1 MGLFGPPDV
10 RKLKAKHDVH
20 SLIKA
25 LSYEK
30 DERIRVQAARALGE
44 LKDVRT
50 VKPLI
55 TALKDNS
62 EVVRRT
68 ACEELGKLGP
78 LIRDPALRASIV
90 PPLIALLNDEGP
102 TIKDAA
108 KALGAIGDARA
119 VEPLIAALKNVYY
132 HNTAS
137 NALAKIGTPAVE
149 PLIAALNND
158 NIAVRNGAAEA
169 LGEIGDVRAV
179 EPLISAFATC
189 KPGQHHDTALAL
201 GKFHDARSDAVL
213 IAFLSTYVFED
224 LNGQIRPDNHIYYDL
239 KQLGWGPR
247 SDAGITLLV
256 ENNDWDQCLRIGA
269 PAVERLIALFTDN
282 NYEQVRGQIA
292 RTLGRIGDDRAV
304 EPLIADIE
312 SDNPHDRSSAIGAL
326 GLIGDAR
333 AVEPLIKV
341 FYQGSAAEREAA
353 ARALGNLGAHLK
365 DATIRI
371 RVVDFLIASIK
382 ENWDVGRGIV
392 EALGQI
398 GDVRAVEPLIALL
411 QDKNEKFRNIAA
423 ETLGKIGDL
432 RAVGPLLTALKD
444 TQRSAA
450 IALVSIYKA
459 GRLDETNKK
468 IILDHRI
475 DITKL
480 HTDGY
485 HHIDT
490 GCGSIESSS
499 HNDIVN
505 LDFPL

>member
-10 RKLKAKHDVH
+10 KKLKAKHDVH

-30 DERIRVQAARALGE
+30 DDRIRVSAARALGD

-50 VKPLI
+50 VKPLT

-90 PPLIALLNDEGP
+90 PPLITLLNDGGP
-102 TIKDAA
+102 NIEDAA

-119 VEPLIAALKNVYY
+119 VEPLIAALKNADFHY
-132 HNTAS
+132 TGS
-137 NALAKIGTPAVE
+137 NVLAKIGTSAVE
-149 PLIAALNND
+149 PLIAALNNG
-158 NIAVRNGAAEA
+158 NIAIRNGAAKA

-179 EPLISAFATC
+179 EPLISAFTT
-189 KPGQHHDTALAL
+189 GQPEQCHNTALAL
-201 GKFHDARSDAVL
+201 GKYHDERADAVL
-213 IAFLSTYVFED
+213 VAAFSAPD
-224 LNGQIRPDNHIYYDL
+224 LNEKDAQILYDL
-239 KQLGWGPR
+239 NELGWKPGG
-247 SDAGITLLV
+247 DAGITYFIARK
-256 ENNDWDQCLRIGA
+256 EWEEIIRIGT
-269 PAVERLIALFTDN
+269 PAVERLIAIFTDS
-282 NYEQVRGQIA
+282 NYIQVRGEIA
-292 RTLGRIGDDRAV
+292 NTLGKIHDARAV
-304 EPLIADIE
+304 EPLIDFIKGDDSYGRA
-312 SDNPHDRSSAIGAL
+312 SAIEAL
-326 GLIGDAR
+326 GYIGDVR

-353 ARALGNLGAHLK
+353 AKALGNLGAHLK
-365 DATIRI
+365 DATIRT
-371 RVVDFLIASIK
+371 RVVDFLVASIK
-382 ENWDVGRGIV
+382 ENWDVGHGIM
-392 EALGQI
+392 EALGKI
-398 GDVRAVEPLIALL
+398 GDARAVEPLIALL
-411 QDKNEKFRNIAA
+411 QDKNEKIRSIAA

-432 RAVGPLLTALKD
+432 RAVEPLLAALQN
-444 TQRSAA
+444 TQKGAA
-450 IALVSIYKA
+450 KALFYLYKT
-459 GRLDETNKK
+459 GRLDESHKK

-480 HTDGY
+480 HHDSFEHT
-485 HHIDT
+485 DT
-490 GCGSIESSS
+490 GCGSIGISN